1 MNLDQLLARKPD
13 ARTLASWLEKVPYAR
28 FLGMQAKVD
37 EQDILFVLPENKK
50 LIGNP
55 SLPALHGG
63 VVGAFMEQA
72 AAFELVAK
80 MEQPVLPK
88 IIDLSLDYLRPVR
101 LATAYA
107 RCQVTRQGKV
117 IANVSV
123 TTWQEDPSK
132 PNATARAHFL
142 VKAKTADN

>member
-1 MNLDQLLARKPD
+1 MNLEQLLSRKPD
-13 ARTLASWLEKVPYAR
+13 AETLASWLHKVPYAR
-28 FLGMQAKVD
+28 FLGMQADVTAG
-37 EQDILFVLPENKK
+37 EILFILPENKQ

-88 IIDLSLDYLRPVR
+88 IIDFSLDYLRPVR
-101 LATAYA
+101 VQTAYA
-107 RCQVTRQGKV
+107 KCQVTRQGKLV
-117 IANVSV
+117 ANVSV
-123 TTWQEDPSK
+123 TTWQEDETK

-142 VKAKTADN
+142 IPGEN